1 VTLSSLFSSPVLS
14 FSRAQPIHSVRKVGF
29 FLGAA
34 LIGVAVS
41 ERPSSAQ
48 NLTLAVFQDSIE
60 SLRVEAGIPAISGA
74 IVQNGSIVW
83 ARGLGRQ
90 DVEGAV
96 TARPDTPYVI
106 GALAQT
112 VGSTLLLRKCVDQGY
127 AEVTDRLVRWI
138 PVYPESNTTIAEL
151 LSHTAPDGTFRYDPA
166 RLSALTGVFEECAHQ
181 RYSRLLA
188 EDVFDR
194 LAMINSVPGQKL
206 AAPTPDDLAL
216 FEPARLARYG
226 DILRQL
232 AVPYRVIN
240 RRPTRNTD
248 LVPANVDIAQG
259 IVASALDLAQFDLAL
274 DAGLLLAPDTRVQV
288 LSQAFSGGKP
298 LPTGLGWFVQAYNGE
313 PIAWQF
319 GVVEGA
325 YSSLMIKVPNRKLTL
340 ILLANSDGLSAPF
353 SLNAGDVTTSIFA
366 RTFLKTFVP

>member
-1 VTLSSLFSSPVLS
+1 
-14 FSRAQPIHSVRKVGF
+14 VRKFGF

-41 ERPSSAQ
+41 EQPSSAQ
-48 NLTLAVFQDSIE
+48 NLTLSLFQDTLE

-74 IVQNGSIVW
+74 IIQNGSIVW

-96 TARPDTPYVI
+96 SARPDTPYVV

-112 VGSTLLLRKCVDQGY
+112 VGSTLLLRKCMDQGY
-127 AEVTDRLVRWI
+127 AELIDRVVRWT
-138 PVYPESNTTIAEL
+138 PLYPEPNTTIAEL

-166 RLSALTGVFEECAHQ
+166 RLSALTGVIEECAHQ

-188 EDVFDR
+188 EEVFDR
-194 LAMINSVPGQKL
+194 LAMTNSVPGQNL
-206 AAPTPDDLAL
+206 SAPTADDLAL
-216 FEPARLARYG
+216 FEPGRLARYG

-248 LVPANVDIAQG
+248 LVPPSLDIARG
-259 IVASALDLAQFDLAL
+259 IVASALDLAQFDVAL
-274 DAGLLLAPDTRVQV
+274 DAGLLLTPDTRVQV
-288 LSQAFSGGKP
+288 LSQAFSGGRP

-319 GVVEGA
+319 GVVPGA
-325 YSSLMIKVPNRKLTL
+325 YSSMIIKVPNRKLTL

-353 SLNAGDVTTSIFA
+353 ALEAGDVTTSIFA
-366 RTFLKTFVP
+366 RTFLKTFLP